1 MSKTDKLYYQDAYLR
16 TFTSHVLA
24 VRTLNG
30 HTAVALDQTAFYP
43 TGGGQPNDAGSLAG
57 LRVSDVLAEDDL
69 VWHVLEAGQAGA
81 PDASA
86 PDAPAPGAA
95 ALDPAALTGAVEV
108 TGVLDWERRFDHM
121 QQHTGQHVL
130 SEAFIRSCNAHTVA
144 FHLGSGAVTID
155 LDRADLTHVD
165 LAHVEAAANA
175 VIERALPVKATFVT
189 DAELAALP
197 LRKQPTV
204 TGAVR
209 IVEVAGYDWSACG
222 GTHVANTAQIGLI
235 KIIGSER
242 RGAELRIAFLC
253 GGRARADYARLQGL
267 AEGLMARFTTGQDE
281 VLGAV
286 DRLVEGAK
294 ATRKDLATLEG
305 EWAESTA
312 AAWWAEAPAIGAWRV
327 VSRVVDYPVE
337 RARRVAQVL
346 KARPGTLIF
355 LGVRAERPQ
364 LLFGRADD
372 VTLNAGELLKAAAAA
387 GGGRG
392 GGRPEWA
399 QGGVPS
405 AEGLEVALAAV
416 LARVKQGGSPGG

>member
-1 MSKTDKLYYQDAYLR
+1 MSKTEKLYYHDAYLR
-16 TFTSHVLA
+16 TFTAHVVA
-24 VRTLNG
+24 VRTLND
-30 HTAVALDQTAFYP
+30 HTAVALDRTAFYP
-43 TGGGQPNDAGSLAG
+43 TGGGQPNDTGSLAG
-57 LRVSDVLAEDDL
+57 LRVIDALAEDDL
-69 VWHVLEAGQAGA
+69 VWHVLQAGQAGA
-81 PDASA
+81 SKAGASNAGA
-86 PDAPAPGAA
+86 PDAG
-95 ALDPAALTGAVEV
+95 ALDPAALSGAAEV

-130 SEAFIRSCNAHTVA
+130 SEAFIQFGNAHTVA

-155 LDRADLTHVD
+155 LDRSDLTHAD
-165 LAHVEAAANA
+165 LAAVEAAANA
-175 VIERALPVKATFVT
+175 VIDRALPVKAAFVT
-189 DAELAALP
+189 NAELAKLP
-197 LRKQPTV
+197 LRKQPAV
-204 TGAVR
+204 AGAVR

-222 GTHVANTAQIGLI
+222 GTHLVNTAQIGLI
-235 KIIGSER
+235 KIIASER

-267 AEGLMARFTTGQDE
+267 AEGLVARFTTGQDE
-281 VLGAV
+281 ALGAV
-286 DRLVEGAK
+286 DRLVEEAK
-294 ATRKDLATLEG
+294 AIRKDLAALEG

-312 AAWWAEAPAIGAWRV
+312 AAWWAEALPIGAWRV
-327 VSRVVDYPVE
+327 VSRVVEYPVE

-405 AEGLEVALAAV
+405 AEGLEVALAAA
-416 LARVKQGGSPGG
+416 LARVKQVAR